1 MFYHCDQL
9 IKGMYHVFLKRWRK
23 EHKRLLL
30 LRAEEYYATPKTVL
44 IRVLRFLRLETPA
57 DWQPM
62 LQLPV
67 RLAGPR
73 PVGGLPPSPRPWRA
87 SCATSTR
94 RGSVSSLTCSRLN
107 PTQPIGEYGRVKDED
122 LTTLR

>member
-1 MFYHCDQL
+1 MTRENEEVFYHCDQL

-67 RLAGPR
+67 RLARPR
-73 PVGGLPPSPRPWRA
+73 PVGGLPPIPAAVESILRDFYAPGLSQLAHMLQAEPDAADWRVWA
-87 SCATSTR
+87 
-94 RGSVSSLTCSRLN
+94 G
-107 PTQPIGEYGRVKDED
+107 QG
-122 LTTLR
+122 